1 MAIPSNL
8 PRNNPV
14 EFVTPGERSM
24 ARHGSSISLTHGFR
38 SGGRRSK
45 RRRQKKQK
53 KRRQKEKCRK
63 GKRGKKCRRR
73 WRRMRLFTY
82 DANSNSNINECKR
95 MSDIDSCRRIKIN
108 FRRLKAEK
116 AITLVDQNIVY
127 KHLYTQPNRDVTA
140 TFSYETNGFDSA
152 VFVASR
158 DKSGYP
164 KLDGSF
170 TAGGSKYLIDNC
182 RENCHVLIK
191 LGSKRLHPKP
201 DPVIDKPVGKLAVS
215 QVRPRDF

>member
-8 PRNNPV
+8 RRNNPV
-14 EFVTPGERSM
+14 EFVTHGERGM
-24 ARHGSSISLTHGFR
+24 ARLGSSLSLTQGFR
-38 SGGRRSK
+38 TK
-45 RRRQKKQK
+45 RRQKKQK
-53 KRRQKEKCRK
+53 KKRQIKKCRK
-63 GKRGKKCRRR
+63 GERGKKCRRR
-73 WRRMRLFTY
+73 RRMRLFTY
-82 DANSNSNINECKR
+82 DANSNSNINECKL

-108 FRRLKAEK
+108 FMRLKAER

-140 TFSYETNGFDSA
+140 TFSYESDDFDSA
-152 VFVASR
+152 VFVVSR
-158 DKSGYP
+158 DKSKYP

-201 DPVIDKPVGKLAVS
+201 DPVIDKAVGKLAVS

>member
-1 MAIPSNL
+1 
-8 PRNNPV
+8 
-14 EFVTPGERSM
+14 
-24 ARHGSSISLTHGFR
+24 
-38 SGGRRSK
+38 
-45 RRRQKKQK
+45 
-53 KRRQKEKCRK
+53 
-63 GKRGKKCRRR
+63 
-73 WRRMRLFTY
+73 MRLFTY
-82 DANSNSNINECKR
+82 DANSNGNINECKR

-108 FRRLKAEK
+108 FMRLKKEK

-152 VFVASR
+152 VFVVSR
-158 DKSGYP
+158 DKSGYQ

-201 DPVIDKPVGKLAVS
+201 DPVIDKAVGKLAVS